1 MLIWVLVSVA
11 AVWVAISITLAL
23 LIGRAAHIGDVKHE
37 DELFL
42 GRVSRDLR
50 IRETVRQP

>member
-1 MLIWVLVSVA
+1 MLIWVLVAVA
-11 AVWVAISITLAL
+11 AVWVALSITLAL

-42 GRVSRDLR
+42 GRVERELR
-50 IRETVRQP
+50 TGTPVPHS